1 MRRRLPSLAAIVTR
15 MRAPEIPS
23 RARKPFPDPF
33 DLLALAWTT
42 ISGVVAVLLLEHILF
57 LRLYAAAGLGK
68 GLTAEGAAVG
78 LLVAA
83 ASALVGADLA
93 RRRGW
98 VRRPGAILALLGL
111 LVALFLSTLA
121 VGDGFRYVAYLA
133 ILVDATL
140 LWTAAAPGSPLRLPR
155 ANRDQIV
162 ILYVIVGIVLSMAP
176 IYGVGIFQYLINGLV
191 VGSIYVLGATGL
203 SLIFGIRKF
212 ANFAHGEFMT
222 FGAYMALF
230 VNGVKFLQLN
240 IVWGFLFAI
249 VMTAGLA
256 MVLELVVFRRLAG
269 RGPVSL
275 LVASIGVS
283 IFLQNM
289 VAAIFGTD
297 ITGYNL
303 RISQNITLL
312 AVDGAPVLSINPV
325 KGIATLV
332 VIALLTLG
340 LHVLLSRTTLGKAM
354 RATADNPDLARASG
368 INIRNVILW
377 TWAIGGALA
386 AIAGVLLGVA
396 TDVRTAMGFNVLLFV
411 FAAVIVGGLGSPYG
425 AMFGGLVVG
434 VAQELAV
441 PVLAWLGRPTVLG
454 LPSAVAYKPVAA
466 FAIMILVLLIRP
478 EGLAGAK
485 GSGLAGRGWRRRLTW
500 SRRREEA
507 T

>member
-57 LRLYAAAGLGK
+57 LRLYAAPGLGK
-68 GLTAEGAAVG
+68 GFTAEGAAV
-78 LLVAA
+78 
-83 ASALVGADLA
+83 
-93 RRRGW
+93 
-98 VRRPGAILALLGL
+98 GL

-377 TWAIGGALA
+377 TWA
-386 AIAGVLLGVA
+386 
-396 TDVRTAMGFNVLLFV
+396 T
-411 FAAVIVGGLGSPYG
+411 
-425 AMFGGLVVG
+425 
-434 VAQELAV
+434 
-441 PVLAWLGRPTVLG
+441 
-454 LPSAVAYKPVAA
+454 
-466 FAIMILVLLIRP
+466 
-478 EGLAGAK
+478 
-485 GSGLAGRGWRRRLTW
+485 
-500 SRRREEA
+500 
-507 T
+507 

>member
-23 RARKPFPDPF
+23 RARTPFPDAF

-42 ISGVVAVLLLEHILF
+42 ISGVVAILLLEHILV
-57 LRLYAAAGLGK
+57 LRLYAAAGLGR
-68 GLTAEGAAVG
+68 GITAEGAAVG
-78 LLVAA
+78 LLVAS
-83 ASALVGADLA
+83 ASAYVGADLA

-98 VRRPGAILALLGL
+98 VRRPGAILALMGL
-111 LVALFLSTLA
+111 LVSLFLSTLA

-133 ILVDATL
+133 ILVDAIL
-140 LWTAAAPGSPLRLPR
+140 LWMAAAPGSPLRLPR

-162 ILYVIVGIVLSMAP
+162 ILYVIVGIVLAMAP

-230 VNGVKFLQLN
+230 INGVKFLQLN
-240 IVWGFLFAI
+240 VVWGFLFAI

-289 VAAIFGTD
+289 VAALFGTD

-303 RISQNITLL
+303 KILQNVTLL

-325 KGIATLV
+325 KGIATLI

-354 RATADNPDLARASG
+354 RATADN
-368 INIRNVILW
+368 
-377 TWAIGGALA
+377 
-386 AIAGVLLGVA
+386 
-396 TDVRTAMGFNVLLFV
+396 
-411 FAAVIVGGLGSPYG
+411 
-425 AMFGGLVVG
+425 
-434 VAQELAV
+434 
-441 PVLAWLGRPTVLG
+441 
-454 LPSAVAYKPVAA
+454 
-466 FAIMILVLLIRP
+466 
-478 EGLAGAK
+478 
-485 GSGLAGRGWRRRLTW
+485 
-500 SRRREEA
+500 
-507 T
+507 